1 VSRLDGFTEA
11 DAIGLI
17 DRALTAGRDG
27 NFLLDQR
34 GTGDRVA
41 DPWLQAAADQL
52 SAAGFKERIVLD
64 PSTSGLTDRPNVF
77 GYASW
82 GSNDPGIR
90 RRRLGL
96 GFVPGA
102 LAAMF
107 VSTDART
114 MQEPP
119 ADWQPG
125 PGGDPKASF
134 AGSPQSLTGDLIRD
148 GVTGVAGNVAEPYL
162 DGAIRPDILF
172 PAYIAGF
179 NLIESFYLAMPHL
192 SWQTIVFGD
201 PLCAPFRSD
210 KTLTRE
216 QGAPDLDAETELP
229 KYLSARRLGAATAAN
244 VPTDAAK
251 LMLKAEARRSRDD
264 TIGMREA
271 LEKATAIDPRFTAA
285 QTMLASVYEE
295 LGEYD
300 RAIER
305 YQIVL
310 GVNPSDPVVLN
321 NLAYALAV
329 RKGVPGDALPFA
341 QKAYIAAKRN
351 ALIADTLA
359 WIYYLLGH
367 HADAEKYVTEAA
379 KLAPDHAEIQL
390 HLAHVYL
397 ALGRTDAALAAL
409 NRSLQLDVKFSA
421 RDDVRK
427 LQAKLKDSSQ

>member
-1 VSRLDGFTEA
+1 
-11 DAIGLI
+11 
-17 DRALTAGRDG
+17 
-27 NFLLDQR
+27 
-34 GTGDRVA
+34 
-41 DPWLQAAADQL
+41 
-52 SAAGFKERIVLD
+52 
-64 PSTSGLTDRPNVF
+64 
-77 GYASW
+77 
-82 GSNDPGIR
+82 
-90 RRRLGL
+90 
-96 GFVPGA
+96 
-102 LAAMF
+102 
-107 VSTDART
+107 
-114 MQEPP
+114 
-119 ADWQPG
+119 
-125 PGGDPKASF
+125 
-134 AGSPQSLTGDLIRD
+134 
-148 GVTGVAGNVAEPYL
+148 
-162 DGAIRPDILF
+162 
-172 PAYIAGF
+172 
-179 NLIESFYLAMPHL
+179 
-192 SWQTIVFGD
+192 
-201 PLCAPFRSD
+201 LCAPFRSD

-216 QGAPDLDAETELP
+216 QSAPDLDAETELP
-229 KYLSARRLGAATAAN
+229 KYLSARRLAAAAAAN

-271 LEKATAIDPRFTAA
+271 LEKATAIDPRLTAA
-285 QTMLASVYEE
+285 QTMLAGVYEE

-310 GVNPSDPVVLN
+310 SVNPSDPVVLN

-329 RKGVPGDALPFA
+329 RKGVPADALPFA

-351 ALIADTLA
+351 ALIADTLG

-367 HADAEKYVTEAA
+367 HVDSQKYLEEAA

-427 LQAKLKDSSQ
+427 LQAKLKE